1 MNLPADL
8 LQAVSA
14 PGGGKIT
21 LVVGA
26 GCSLEAPTSIP
37 LAGTCSQECHDRL
50 VADGVLAAGDC
61 PTPGDL
67 SALADA
73 VMMKTGRQRLLVEQL
88 SQNYALLTATPNEGH
103 LIAAALLREG
113 AIASVLTLNF
123 DLALSAAISSLGVG
137 DTVGIINSADEL
149 LNQKVINVY
158 YLHRN
163 VTSNDP
169 ETWILRTAA
178 LATEWKARWDGVVAA
193 KVLAAPVV
201 IFAGLGSPGSVLIE
215 SSKLIQKAIPNG
227 SQAYQVDLIDC
238 DKSHFFKELALD
250 PAFYIQ
256 AKWCDFMAALS
267 NRLVVEHTSRLKAAA
282 TEITRR
288 EHLTPENIDAL
299 LSRLEDIGLVKLG
312 HLRAN
317 WLLHEKPYLP
327 DEQGARE
334 LIADLLLAAALV
346 ARETASS
353 AVLCED
359 GVVEF
364 RRGDRIIAAH
374 VFVSGKGS
382 RGHSAIEGE
391 LSTRQRRFRGRS
403 TPPSGAIIAG
413 TREGG
418 AAPISAPPNVFLGDT
433 SSSIV
438 LGPSSLPFFHL
449 ESLRQDSTKCKQ
461 VAP

>member
-26 GCSLEAPTSIP
+26 GCSFEAPTSIP
-37 LAGTCSQECHDRL
+37 LAGTCSQQCHDRL
-50 VADGVLAAGDC
+50 VANGVLAAGDC

-73 VMMKTGRQRLLVEQL
+73 VVMKTGQQRLLVQQL
-88 SQNYALLTATPNEGH
+88 SQNYTLQTATPNEGH

-123 DLALSAAISSLGVG
+123 DLALSVAISSLGVG
-137 DTVGIINSADEL
+137 DTVGIVNSPNDLPNRKA
-149 LNQKVINVY
+149 INVY

-163 VTSNDP
+163 VISSDP

-178 LATEWKARWDGVVAA
+178 LATEWNGQWEGIVAA
-193 KVLAAPVV
+193 MVLAAPVV
-201 IFAGLGSPGSVLIE
+201 IFAGLGSPASVLIE

-227 SQAYQVDLIDC
+227 SQAYQVDLVDC
-238 DKSHFFKELALD
+238 DKSEFFKALALD
-250 PAFYIQ
+250 PAFFVQ
-256 AKWCDFMAALS
+256 AKWCEFMAALS
-267 NRLVVEHTSRLKAAA
+267 IRLVLEHASRLKVAAA
-282 TEITRR
+282 EIIQR
-288 EHLTPENIDAL
+288 EQLTPENIDAL

-312 HLRAN
+312 QLRAN

-327 DEQGARE
+327 DEQGDRE
-334 LIADLLLAAALV
+334 LIADLLLAAAFV
-346 ARETASS
+346 ARETVCS
-353 AVLCED
+353 AVICED

-364 RRGDRIIAAH
+364 RRGDQTIAAH
-374 VFVSGKGS
+374 VFVSGKGT
-382 RGHSAIEGE
+382 RGRSAIEGE

-403 TPPSGAIIAG
+403 TPPSGAVIAG

-418 AAPISAPPNVFLGDT
+418 AVPISAPSDVLLGDT
-433 SSSIV
+433 LNSIV
-438 LGPSSLPFFHL
+438 LGPTTLPLFHVEL
-449 ESLRQDSTKCKQ
+449 LRQDSTRCRQ
-461 VAP
+461 VVP